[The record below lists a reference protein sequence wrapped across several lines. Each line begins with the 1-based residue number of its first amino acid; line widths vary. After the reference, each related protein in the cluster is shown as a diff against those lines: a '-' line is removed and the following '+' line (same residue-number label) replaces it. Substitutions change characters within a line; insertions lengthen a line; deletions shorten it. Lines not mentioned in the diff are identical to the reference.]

1 MFTAKQ
7 HELLL
12 YIQRKLEETGISP
25 SFEEMKDALDLKS
38 KSGVHRLI
46 SALEE
51 RGFLR
56 RLPNR
61 ARALEV
67 LRQGRTSFVIAQ
79 RISTVRSA
87 DLILLL
93 DNGRLIASGTHTEL
107 LASSEDYA
115 EILETQFGDRAE
127 LTAAYEEAAQ

>member
-1 MFTAKQ
+1 MLTAKQ

-12 YIQRKLEETGISP
+12 FINERLEASGISP

-46 SALEE
+46 SALAE
-51 RGFLR
+51 RGFIR

-67 LRQGRTSFVIAQ
+67 LK
-79 RISTVRSA
+79 
-87 DLILLL
+87 LP
-93 DNGRLIASGTHTEL
+93 
-107 LASSEDYA
+107 
-115 EILETQFGDRAE
+115 
-127 LTAAYEEAAQ
+127 